1 MSGVTHGVIAAHS
14 SPGSAGSDQRGLT
27 REDPKPPSI
36 PTLRPY
42 QHESLAAI
50 DRELAHRRSTLLILP
65 TGTGKTTVFS
75 VAAQRWVQSRSER
88 VLVLADREEL
98 LAQARKRLELFG
110 IDARIEQGSRSAGAA
125 RVVVASVATMVRRLD
140 RWTSDAF
147 GLVVEDECQHSPA
160 ASRSKIR
167 EHFSA
172 AKVLGVTATPKRAD
186 EKSLDEVYESIAYQ
200 LDIRTAI
207 RDRWLVPVSAR
218 RVVVD
223 AIKLADLKASGS
235 GGDFVQGELAKIM
248 EAERAVQGV
257 VVPLLELSA
266 DRPTIVFA
274 ASVQHAQMLADGIC
288 ERRPGAAV
296 VVHGKLDGDERRHRL
311 ASYET
316 GRSQYLVN
324 VDIATEGYDH
334 PPTSCIAMARPTKS
348 WARYVQGAGRG
359 LRPSPETGKRD
370 CLILDFT
377 GTAGSHSLCGPA
389 DVLGAPGELAD
400 DVRAEIERL
409 LGTAQLDVSAAVAA
423 AEESTA
429 AQRLKHALVKIIEW
443 HADNINPFVGRTDHV
458 RLPSDRPEGWGG
470 APASNAALAEIE
482 RLTTNH
488 KGEVGLPREKLPPG
502 FSRADAWRL
511 ITVLK
516 HRERNNL
523 CTYAQAKRLSGFI
536 NTKTLSFRDAGRLMA
551 AGTRA
556 VAAKLGWPDG
566 VRAEVATILAERAK
580 ERAV

>member
-1 MSGVTHGVIAAHS
+1 MSGITQPAIAHS
-14 SPGSAGSDQRGLT
+14 RLTAGGPEGR
-27 REDPKPPSI
+27 DPKPPV
-36 PTLRPY
+36 LRPY
-42 QHESLAAI
+42 QVAALQAI
-50 DRELAHRRSTLLILP
+50 DRELARCRSTLLVLP

-98 LAQARKRLELFG
+98 LSQAKKRLEMFG
-110 IDARIEQGSRSAGAA
+110 VDARIEQGARSAGAA

-140 RWTSDAF
+140 RWMPDAF
-147 GLVVEDECQHSPA
+147 GLVIEDECQHSPA

-167 EHFSA
+167 EHFSI

-186 EKSLDEVYESIAYQ
+186 EKSLDDVYESTAYQ
-200 LDIRTAI
+200 LEIRTAI
-207 RDRWLVPVSAR
+207 GDRWLVPVSAR

-223 AIKLADLKASGS
+223 AIKLGELKGKD
-235 GGDFVQGELAKIM
+235 DFVQADLAKVM
-248 EAERAVQGV
+248 EAERAVEGV
-257 VVPLLELSA
+257 VVPLLELST

-274 ASVQHAQMLADGIC
+274 ASVLHAQMLADAIC

-296 VVHGKLDGDERRHRL
+296 VVHGKLEGDERRHRL
-311 ASYET
+311 AAYES

-334 PPTSCIAMARPTKS
+334 PPTSCVAMARPTKS
-348 WARYVQGAGRG
+348 WARYVQAAGRG

-377 GTAGSHSLCGPA
+377 GTAGKHSLCGPA
-389 DVLGAPGELAD
+389 DVLGAPGEIAD
-400 DVRAEIERL
+400 DVRAEIDRL
-409 LGTAQLDVSAAVAA
+409 LGTAQLEVSAVVAA
-423 AEESTA
+423 AEENAA
-429 AQRLKHALVKIIEW
+429 AQRQKHAAAAVVQW
-443 HADNINPFVGRTDHV
+443 HAEKINPFVGRTDHV
-458 RLPSDRPEGWGG
+458 SLPSDRPQGWGG
-470 APASNAALAEIE
+470 APASESALAEIE

-488 KGEVGLPREKLPPG
+488 KGEVSLSRDKLPAG

-516 HRERNNL
+516 HRDRNDL

-536 NTKTLSFRDAGRLMA
+536 DTVTLRRRDAGRLMA
-551 AGTRA
+551 AG
-556 VAAKLGWPDG
+556 AKLGWPDG
-566 VRAEVATILAERAK
+566 VRSEVAAILAERAK
-580 ERAV
+580 ERAA

>member
-1 MSGVTHGVIAAHS
+1 MA
-14 SPGSAGSDQRGLT
+14 GLT
-27 REDPKPPSI
+27 QPVINSADQTVVRLRDGAQSRGVATV

-42 QHESLAAI
+42 QHEALAAI
-50 DRELAHRRSTLLILP
+50 DRELAQHRSTLIVLP

-75 VAAQRWVQSRSER
+75 VAAQRWVQERSER

-98 LAQARKRLELFG
+98 LSQARKRLELFG
-110 IDARIEQGSRSAGAA
+110 LDARIEQGTRSAGAA

-140 RWTSDAF
+140 RWMPDSF

-167 EHFSA
+167 DHFSH

-186 EKSLDEVYESIAYQ
+186 EKSLDDVYESTAYQ

-223 AIKLADLKASGS
+223 AIKLADLKG
-235 GGDFVQGELAKIM
+235 GGDFVQAEIAKVM
-248 EAERAVQGV
+248 EAERAVSGV

-266 DRPTIVFA
+266 ERPTIVFA
-274 ASVQHAQMLADGIC
+274 ASVVHAQMLADAIC

-311 ASYET
+311 AQYET
-316 GRSQYLVN
+316 GRCQYLVN

-334 PPTSCIAMARPTKS
+334 PPTSCVAMARPTKS
-348 WARYVQGAGRG
+348 WARYVQAAGRG

-377 GTAGSHSLCGPA
+377 GTAGKHSLCGPA
-389 DVLGAPGELAD
+389 DVLGAPGEIAD

-409 LGTAQLDVSAAVAA
+409 LGTAQLDVSAVVAA
-423 AEESTA
+423 AEESVVD
-429 AQRLKHALVKIIEW
+429 QRAKHAAAAVVQW
-443 HADNINPFVGRTDHV
+443 HADKINPFVGRTDHAP
-458 RLPSDRPEGWGG
+458 LPSDRPQGWGG
-470 APASNAALAEIE
+470 APASEGALVEIE

-488 KGEVGLPREKLPPG
+488 KGEVGLSREKLPAG

-511 ITVLK
+511 ITLLK
-516 HRERNNL
+516 HRERNSL

-536 NTKTLSFRDAGRLMA
+536 DTVTLTKRDAGRLMA
-551 AGTRA
+551 AG
-556 VAAKLGWPDG
+556 AKLGWPDG
-566 VRAEVATILAERAK
+566 VRAEVDAIRAERAK
-580 ERAV
+580 ENAAWAP